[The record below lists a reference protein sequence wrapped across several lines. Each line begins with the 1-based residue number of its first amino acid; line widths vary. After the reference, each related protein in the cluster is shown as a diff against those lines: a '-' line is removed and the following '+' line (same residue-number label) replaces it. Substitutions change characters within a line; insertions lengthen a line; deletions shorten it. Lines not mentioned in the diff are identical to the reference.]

1 MSYTDPNPRGQT
13 SSWVAVGIIALGFAI
28 GGLGL
33 ILGPTWWLFWAG
45 VVVAGIGGV
54 LALYFDIFGQVEV
67 DHTHGPAYAG
77 RRQRARAA
85 AEEQRDP
92 QVDRRADDPYAQEG
106 APEQGPSS

>member
-1 MSYTDPNPRGQT
+1 MSYTDPNPRGQL
-13 SSWVAVGIIALGFAI
+13 SAWIAVGIIAAGFAI

-45 VVVAGIGGV
+45 VVVAGIGGI
-54 LALYFDIFGQVEV
+54 LALFFDIFSQVEV
-67 DHTHGPAYAG
+67 DHAHGPALVG

-106 APEQGPSS
+106 APEQGPPS